1 MEKNILYQIK
11 TLDKMILRVFMQE
24 RLDIKDFKLKIKPT
38 RTQFTILSYLIEHC
52 NEDIYQ
58 KDLEDILNLRRA
70 TVSGVLQTME
80 KNTLITRVTDS
91 NDTRT
96 KKIILSERA
105 KEIFKKNK
113 KKFEEIEKII
123 AVADTNSE
131 LADKFYNEIQ
141 KLKEMQCIFLGTGCQ
156 NKMKKYKEVIDKV
169 NKLIAENSEKYWID
183 DEGEPKYLF
192 NEIRDIL
199 SEVE

>member
-24 RLDIKDFKLKIKPT
+24 KLDIKDFKLKIKPT
-38 RTQFTILSYLIEHC
+38 RTQFTILSYLIEHR

-80 KNTLITRVTDS
+80 KNTLITRITDS

-105 KEIFKKNK
+105 KEIFKKNR

-123 AVADTNSE
+123 SKDISEEELDT
-131 LADKFYNEIQ
+131 FFCVI
-141 KLKEMQCIFLGTGCQ
+141 
-156 NKMKKYKEVIDKV
+156 NKMKKNLKDKSV
-169 NKLIAENSEKYWID
+169 TLEEN
-183 DEGEPKYLF
+183 
-192 NEIRDIL
+192 
-199 SEVE
+199 

>member
-123 AVADTNSE
+123 SKNISEEELDT
-131 LADKFYNEIQ
+131 FFCVI
-141 KLKEMQCIFLGTGCQ
+141 
-156 NKMKKYKEVIDKV
+156 NKMKKNLKDKSV
-169 NKLIAENSEKYWID
+169 TLEDN
-183 DEGEPKYLF
+183 
-192 NEIRDIL
+192 
-199 SEVE
+199 

>member
-24 RLDIKDFKLKIKPT
+24 RLDIKDFKLKITPS

-123 AVADTNSE
+123 SKDISEEELDT
-131 LADKFYNEIQ
+131 FFCVI
-141 KLKEMQCIFLGTGCQ
+141 
-156 NKMKKYKEVIDKV
+156 NKMKKNLKDKSV
-169 NKLIAENSEKYWID
+169 TLEDN
-183 DEGEPKYLF
+183 
-192 NEIRDIL
+192 
-199 SEVE
+199 